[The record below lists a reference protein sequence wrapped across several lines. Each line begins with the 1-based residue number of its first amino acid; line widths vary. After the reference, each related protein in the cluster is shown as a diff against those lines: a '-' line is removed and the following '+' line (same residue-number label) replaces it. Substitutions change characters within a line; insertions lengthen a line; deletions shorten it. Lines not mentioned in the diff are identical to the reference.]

1 MVGLVGVKARVQ
13 RTGFQVV
20 LARKTMKGRSK
31 SKRESCTL
39 AHCFKQSDLDTAH
52 RRLVESECPYGAPP
66 MSMVSDDFGLR
77 YLIFHSFRERYTQA
91 FISVI
96 NMQDAKV

>member
-31 SKRESCTL
+31 SKRESRSTRERERERESKDAPHPLNYPIL
-39 AHCFKQSDLDTAH
+39 AL
-52 RRLVESECPYGAPP
+52 P
-66 MSMVSDDFGLR
+66 MSRVSVAMPMFSD
-77 YLIFHSFRERYTQA
+77 ISF
-91 FISVI
+91 I
-96 NMQDAKV
+96 

>member
-31 SKRESCTL
+31 SKRESRSTRERERESKDAPHPLNYPIL
-39 AHCFKQSDLDTAH
+39 AL
-52 RRLVESECPYGAPP
+52 P
-66 MSMVSDDFGLR
+66 MSRVSVAMPKFSD
-77 YLIFHSFRERYTQA
+77 IS
-91 FISVI
+91 FIS
-96 NMQDAKV
+96 